1 VFGKIVPLRIILAVV
16 EKWRENSARLNM
28 HGKTIGAIR
37 FLARAASF
45 DKGGGVKTILLGMA
59 VLLMGSCLQALDVL
73 AAAPAVLKAKQDAE
87 SKGYTFFASFDD
99 IVAQAKKEGRLRILS
114 GEDANVI
121 KASAEAFQKKYPFI
135 NVRPEPIEGT
145 EVYLRVLAEM
155 KAGLAKWDV
164 NYLAPDYYPE
174 YLPYQKKFD
183 ILGMAQRGI
192 LKISPNL
199 IDPHHRHIV
208 ALQSNAQIVAYNKE
222 LISGEKVPSDW
233 EGFLRADFRDRK
245 FAADVR
251 PKLLATLV
259 PSWGIE
265 KVLDFSRKLG
275 EQKPVWMRGDAQI
288 ITQLSLGQY
297 PIALGQNYKTF
308 LRVQKKDVAGVLAL
322 KIVEPLPV
330 RLSETQGVLGTAEN
344 PSAGLLWLAF
354 QAGPEGQKIR
364 DDLDSAAS
372 IFSAGSKHE
381 QLAKGRKVSLVAWD
395 HYVQMSKYEED
406 IVKALGFPRADK
418 K

>member
-1 VFGKIVPLRIILAVV
+1 
-16 EKWRENSARLNM
+16 M
-28 HGKTIGAIR
+28 
-37 FLARAASF
+37 
-45 DKGGGVKTILLGMA
+45 KTILLGLA
-59 VLLMGSCLQALDVL
+59 VLLIGASLQVIDAL
-73 AAAPAVLKAKQDAE
+73 AATPAVLKAKQDAE
-87 SKGYTFFASFDD
+87 SKGYTFFTSFDD
-99 IVAQAKKEGRLRILS
+99 IVARAKKEGRLRVLS
-114 GEDANVI
+114 AEDANVI

-135 NVRPEPIEGT
+135 NVRPEQIEGT

-183 ILGMAQRGI
+183 LLGMAQHGI

-199 IDPHHRHIV
+199 VDPHHRHIV

-233 EGFLRADFRDRK
+233 EGFLRADFKERK
-245 FAADVR
+245 FAADIR

-308 LRVQKKDVAGVLAL
+308 VRVQKKDVAGVLAL

-330 RLSETQGVLGTAEN
+330 RLSETEGVLATAEN
-344 PSAGLLWLAF
+344 PSAALLWLAF

-364 DDLDSAAS
+364 DDLDLAAS
-372 IFSAGSKHE
+372 IFSTGSKHE